1 MALWIRT
8 ALFVPANRPDRVE
21 KALRSEADAIIID
34 LEDSVP
40 PPEKAKARATIRQKA
55 PLFEDRTVIIRVN
68 PLPSPFFQGDIMETA
83 LREVRGFMLPKVEK
97 GADLEQFNQVL
108 LEVER
113 GKGLPEGHFLVLPLI
128 ESAASVQCADEIL
141 SIHTTPDRCY
151 TAAFGAADYTL
162 DLGIEMTREGAE
174 LLYPR
179 SRIAIACRAAGL
191 APPIDTPFMIDLF
204 DEEALTRDAARA
216 RGLGFQGKLVVHPR
230 QIEPCNRIFSPSSQE
245 VAKARKIV
253 DAFEII
259 TSGGAGAA
267 QLDGLFIDLPV
278 VTRAK
283 RLLSLAEKIG
293 LMKPDNHDST
303 HQDGNVS

>member
-1 MALWIRT
+1 MTLWIRT

-40 PPEKAKARATIRQKA
+40 PPEKAKARTTIREKA
-55 PLFEDRTVIIRVN
+55 SYFEDRLIFVRVN
-68 PLPSPFFQGDIMETA
+68 PLTSTFFRGDFAETA
-83 LREVRGFMLPKVEK
+83 FREVRGFMLPKVEK
-97 GADLEQFNQVL
+97 GTDLEQFNQVL
-108 LEVER
+108 LKVER
-113 GKGLPEGHFLVLPLI
+113 EKGLPEGHFLVLPLI
-128 ESAASVQCADEIL
+128 ESAASVLRVDEIL
-141 SIHTTPDRCY
+141 STRTTPDRCY

-162 DLGIEMTREGAE
+162 DLGIEMTREGTE

-204 DEEALTRDAARA
+204 DEDALTRDATRA
-216 RGLGFQGKLVVHPR
+216 KGLGFQGKLVVHPR
-230 QIEPCNRIFSPSSQE
+230 QIEPCNRIFSPSRKE

-253 DAFEII
+253 DTFETI
-259 TSGGAGAA
+259 TSGGGGAA

-293 LMKPDNHDST
+293 LMKPNNHDST
-303 HQDGNVS
+303 HQDGNAS